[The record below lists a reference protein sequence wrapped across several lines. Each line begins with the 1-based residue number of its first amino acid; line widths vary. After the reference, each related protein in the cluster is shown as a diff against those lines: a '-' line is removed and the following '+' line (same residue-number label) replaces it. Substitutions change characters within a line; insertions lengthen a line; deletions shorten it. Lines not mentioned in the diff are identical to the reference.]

1 MSCLPVKTARRSA
14 FLHSKEDPSNSNSFS
29 RAPTHCTYTTCT
41 HTTMGPDEEGK
52 ALATPEYWDSRY
64 AQSNGEDPTHEWF
77 RSYEALEPFFKENL
91 FATKPAEQAPRIVH
105 LGTGDSV

>member
-1 MSCLPVKTARRSA
+1 VCDVFPHTDEEEEKTATRTRHFLDLAHHSA
-14 FLHSKEDPSNSNSFS
+14 V
-29 RAPTHCTYTTCT
+29 R
-41 HTTMGPDEEGK
+41 TTMGPDEEGK

-91 FATKPAEQAPRIVH
+91 FATKPAEQEPKVVH

>member
-1 MSCLPVKTARRSA
+1 LTFECQAFDVFPHTNEEEEEKTATRTRH
-14 FLHSKEDPSNSNSFS
+14 FLELEHHPAT
-29 RAPTHCTYTTCT
+29 RTI
-41 HTTMGPDEEGK
+41 MGPDEEGK

-91 FATKPAEQAPRIVH
+91 FATKPAEQEPKVVH

>member
-1 MSCLPVKTARRSA
+1 MKTVRRPA
-14 FLHSKEDPSNSNSFS
+14 FPHRTAQHSEEERTSSSTSQPRTH
-29 RAPTHCTYTTCT
+29 RAQTTSI
-41 HTTMGPDEEGK
+41 HAAMGPDEEGK

-77 RSYEALEPFFKENL
+77 RSYTALEPFFKENL
-91 FATKPAEQAPRIVH
+91 FTTKPAEQSPKIVH